1 MKVVIVDY
9 GMGNLRSVEKALEKV
24 GVNSLISASAE
35 DIFSADA
42 VVVPG
47 VGAFG
52 DAMNELT
59 RLDLV
64 SPLRQRVLDNIPVLG
79 ICLGLQVF
87 FESSEEA
94 PGVSGL
100 GFVRGTVRRFPA
112 DCGLK
117 IPHMGWNSLTICKN
131 SQLFG
136 GVRDGAHVYFVHS
149 YYVEPTD
156 PKVVA
161 ATSEYG
167 LSFCA
172 AIEHQNLFG
181 VQFHPEKSQTVG
193 LTILSNFARILQK
206 S

>member
-1 MKVVIVDY
+1 
-9 GMGNLRSVEKALEKV
+9 
-24 GVNSLISASAE
+24 
-35 DIFSADA
+35 SADA